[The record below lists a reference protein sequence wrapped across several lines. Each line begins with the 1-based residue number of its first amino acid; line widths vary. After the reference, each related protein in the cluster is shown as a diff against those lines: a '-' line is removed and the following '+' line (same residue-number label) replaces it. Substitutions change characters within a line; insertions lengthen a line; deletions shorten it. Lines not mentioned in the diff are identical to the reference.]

1 MRVLFCGTAA
11 SALTPPRAA
20 TCILLEHDGDA
31 ILLDCGP
38 GSLERILDSGPSLPH
53 LRSIIVSHMH
63 MDHVQG
69 FSELLAHMVFP
80 FGALPSVFGPVG
92 TKHYFQAAAALTNI
106 VSRLPGKAPGTPF
119 NLEVEELASGDERD
133 VHGWQVRTVEVPH
146 APDVTA
152 HAYRL
157 TRDGRTIVYS
167 GDTRPVPEIMVP
179 LAQGADVLIHECYSD
194 TGIDRWV
201 AHMRA
206 DRAQAVRDAFR
217 STHTDVASAARIAA
231 EAGVRTLVLT
241 HLNVGELPDDLIA
254 QASRHFTGE
263 ILVASD
269 RLSIPL

>member
-1 MRVLFCGTAA
+1 MRILFCGTAA

-20 TCILLEHDGDA
+20 TCILLEHEGDA

-38 GSLERILDSGPSLPH
+38 GSLERVLDSGPSLPH
-53 LRSIIVSHMH
+53 LRGIIVSHLH

-69 FSELLAHMVFP
+69 FAELLAHMVFP
-80 FGALPSVFGPVG
+80 FGNLPFVLGPVG
-92 TKHYFQAAAALTNI
+92 TKRYFHAAAALTNI

-119 NLEVEELASGDERD
+119 ALDIQELSPGDERD
-133 VHGWQVRTVEVPH
+133 VQGWHVRTVEVPH

-157 TRDGRTIVYS
+157 TRAGHTIAYS
-167 GDTRPVPEIMVP
+167 GDTQPVPEIMIP

-217 STHTDVASAARIAA
+217 DTHSDIASVAKIAA
-231 EAGVRTLVLT
+231 QAGVRTLVLT
-241 HLNVGELPDDLIA
+241 HLNVGELPDDLIE
-254 QASRHFTGE
+254 QAAHHFTGE

-269 RLSIPL
+269 RLSITL